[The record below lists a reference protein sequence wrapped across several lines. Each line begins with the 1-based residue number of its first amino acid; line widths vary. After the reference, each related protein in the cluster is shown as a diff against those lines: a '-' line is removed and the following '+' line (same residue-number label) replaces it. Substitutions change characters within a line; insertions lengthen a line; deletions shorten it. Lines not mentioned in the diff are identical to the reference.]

1 MESNFSS
8 FFSLLKLKSQGK
20 YDKKV
25 RLPKYLDK
33 DGYNV
38 ISFNQFKKKELK
50 DGYVTLP
57 KSKTLRFKV
66 KNTNLHFI
74 NVVPKNDYV

>member
-66 KNTNLHFI
+66 KNTNLYFI
-74 NVVPKNDYV
+74 NIVPKNDYV